1 MPSQIAAQTATTVQT
16 HSAILKHRCKADIF
30 AVILETAAS
39 GEVQKSK
46 IYYNSFLTYKRLKR
60 YMSLLIDAG
69 LIQHLDYKDNRVYRT
84 TEKGM
89 LFLQA
94 YKSMKELID

>member
-1 MPSQIAAQTATTVQT
+1 MHNQIAALTDTIQKHHAT
-16 HSAILKHRCKADIF
+16 LKHRCKADIF

-39 GEVQKSK
+39 GQVQKSK
-46 IYYNSFLTYKRLKR
+46 IYYRSFLTYQRLKG
-60 YMSLLIDAG
+60 YMSILIDAG
-69 LIQHLDYKDNRVYRT
+69 LIQHFDCKDIRVYKT

-94 YKSMKELID
+94 YNSMKELID

>member
-1 MPSQIAAQTATTVQT
+1 MSQIAAQAVTIQKDYTT
-16 HSAILKHRCKADIF
+16 LKHRCKADIF

-39 GEVQKSK
+39 GQVQKSK
-46 IYYNSFLTYKRLKR
+46 IYYNSFLTYQRLKR

-69 LIQHLDYKDNRVYRT
+69 LIQHFDYKDNRVYRT

-89 LFLQA
+89 LFLHA
-94 YKSMKELID
+94 YKNMKELID

>member
-1 MPSQIAAQTATTVQT
+1 MSQEAAQAVAIQKHYTT
-16 HSAILKHRCKADIF
+16 LKHRCKADIF

-39 GEVQKSK
+39 GQVQKSK
-46 IYYNSFLTYKRLKR
+46 IYYNSFLTYQRLKR
-60 YMSLLIDAG
+60 YLSLLIEAG
-69 LIQHLDYKDNRVYRT
+69 LIQHFDYKDNRVYKT

>member
-1 MPSQIAAQTATTVQT
+1 MNERAAQAVAIQKYHTT
-16 HSAILKHRCKADIF
+16 LKHRCKADIF

-39 GEVQKSK
+39 GQVQKSK
-46 IYYNSFLTYKRLKR
+46 IYYNSFLTYQRLKR
-60 YMSLLIDAG
+60 YMSVLIGAG
-69 LIQHLDYKDNRVYRT
+69 LIQHFDYKDNRLYKT
-84 TEKGM
+84 TEKGI

>member
-1 MPSQIAAQTATTVQT
+1 MNQRAAQAVTIQKHHTT
-16 HSAILKHRCKADIF
+16 LKHRCKADIF

-39 GEVQKSK
+39 GQVQKSK
-46 IYYNSFLTYKRLKR
+46 IYYNSFLTYQRLKR
-60 YMSLLIDAG
+60 YMSLLIEAG
-69 LIQHLDYKDNRVYRT
+69 LIQHFDYKDNRLYKT
-84 TEKGM
+84 TEKGI